1 MRFLL
6 ENCGPIIQADME
18 LGDLSIL
25 VGPQA
30 TGKSIALQMLKL
42 AQEYPAIKRTMLDF
56 AYNPSRGREAFVVDY
71 LGEGMS
77 SIWTDDTIIKVGDKK
92 LSYENIKA
100 TTVAKREHS
109 VFYVPAQRVTT
120 FDNGWPR
127 RFQNYEASF
136 PYVVREFSEELFKYL
151 DKAYASDSSGRLFPH
166 PKSLRKSLKDSLAQ
180 SVYRNAT
187 LSLDK
192 EHSRKRLV
200 LQPSPGVSLP
210 MATWS
215 AGQREF
221 TPLMLGLYRLLPSA
235 AKGKDEKI
243 KQVII
248 EEPEM
253 GLHPRA
259 IRSLMYIVM
268 ELLYRGYSVVLST
281 HSSAILEIA
290 WALSLIGESSDPLSS
305 FCRLFG
311 ETKKKTQ
318 EDMASSVLKK
328 SIRVHYFKPVEEG
341 KTFSIDISGMDPAGI
356 TDEADW
362 GGLTEQSSLIG
373 EIVAESAPSYGA
385 KAKQGDRS

>member
-6 ENCGPIIQADME
+6 ENCGPIARADME

-42 AQEYPAIKRTMLDF
+42 VQEYPAIKRTMLDF
-56 AYNPSRGREAFVVDY
+56 AYNPSRGRAAFIADY

-77 SIWTDDTIIKVGDKK
+77 SIWDDKTIIQMDDKK
-92 LSYENIKA
+92 LGYENIKA
-100 TTVAKREHS
+100 TTVTNRESS
-109 VFYVPAQRVTT
+109 VFYIPAQRVIT
-120 FDNGWPR
+120 FENGWPR
-127 RFQNYEASF
+127 RFQTYDASF
-136 PYVVREFSEELFKYL
+136 PYVVRVFSEELFKYL
-151 DKAYASDSSGRLFPH
+151 DKAYASDSTGRLFPH
-166 PKSLRKSLKDSLAQ
+166 PKSLRKSLKDSLSQ

-200 LQPSPGVSLP
+200 LQPSPDVSLP

-235 AKGKDEKI
+235 AIGKDPKI
-243 KQVII
+243 RQVII

-259 IRSLMYIVM
+259 IRSLMYVVM
-268 ELLYRGYSVVLST
+268 ELVYRGYSVVLST
-281 HSSAILEIA
+281 HSPAILEIA
-290 WALSLIGESSDPLSS
+290 WALSLIKEGPDRISA
-305 FCRLFG
+305 FCKLFG
-311 ETKKKTQ
+311 ETKKKSM
-318 EDMASSVLKK
+318 EGMADKALKK
-328 SIRVHYFKPVEEG
+328 RIRVYYFRPGDDG
-341 KTFSIDISGMDPAGI
+341 KTRSVDISAMDPGGI
-356 TDEADW
+356 RDEADW

-373 EIVAESAPSYGA
+373 AIVAESAQPYDP
-385 KAKQGDRS
+385 KARKGILL